1 MGGIEIAV
9 AAFLA
14 RRIGFLDIAAL
25 VERALAQAAPAAPR
39 SIAEVLD
46 IDRAARESVTRMI
59 ETVSA

>member
-1 MGGIEIAV
+1 V

-14 RRIGFLDIAAL
+14 RRIGFLDIATL
-25 VERALAQAAPAAPR
+25 VERVLARTAPPAPR

-46 IDRAARESVTRMI
+46 IDRAARKDVSSMI